1 MIVARTSRSDADRV
15 TLDQLLRHN
24 AQRLPDEMALV
35 DAAHRNS
42 WGDGRIRRMTW
53 REVETASNAMAQ
65 RLAAFGLPSDSVAVV
80 QGGASCDTIIAML
93 ACVKA
98 NLIPAMAPV
107 TWRNAEI
114 SAAVTRTGAKA
125 LIVEGRLGSFR
136 AAESVREVAAEN
148 FSIRFVC
155 STGGEAPDG
164 VIGLDDCF
172 LEEAAEAPTRAPRF
186 GNAAEHVAI
195 LTFDAGTRGVYPV
208 ARSHNEWLAAGLTA
222 LAEYRL
228 TREGVILS
236 AMGLTSLPGIAG
248 AVIPWLMSG
257 CRLAL
262 HQAFDRKEWQAQ
274 IRREK
279 ATHVLLPVVVA
290 DAALRDGL
298 IKDESGV
305 KLVSVARFGQKV
317 PPALARFPDRRML
330 TCIGEAVLIG
340 GAPDPAALPVG
351 TIRAPFGLE
360 EGMAVAELAVGA
372 GRLAVRGAMTPQ
384 APFPGQGQ
392 GAPYPVDANGF
403 VSSGYPALQAGDLIT
418 ATGPR
423 EDVITLG
430 GESWPIAALESIYG
444 DVAGT
449 LSVGVKA
456 VPDPLLGQRLVLE
469 AVPEPGKDVSEVSL
483 VLHAE
488 AKGVS
493 PLAQTSDAK
502 IGDRRRKA
510 AKLASVA

>member
-24 AQRLPDEMALV
+24 AQRLPNEMALV
-35 DAAHRNS
+35 DAAHRNR

-53 REVETASNAMAQ
+53 SDVETASNAMAL
-65 RLAAFGLPSDSVAVV
+65 RLSSFGLPSDSVAVV
-80 QGGASCDTIIAML
+80 QGGTSCDTVIVIL

-98 NLIPAMAPV
+98 NLIPAMVPIS
-107 TWRNAEI
+107 WRNAEI

-125 LIVEGRLGSFR
+125 LIVEGRLGAFR
-136 AAESVREVAAEN
+136 AAEAVREVAAEN

-155 STGGEAPDG
+155 STGGDPPDG

-172 LEEAAEAPTRAPRF
+172 LDSTAEAPARAPRF

-195 LTFDAGTRGVYPV
+195 LTFDAGTRGVFPV

-236 AMGLTSLPGIAG
+236 TMGLSSLPGLGG
-248 AVIPWLMSG
+248 ALIPWLMSG

-274 IRREK
+274 IKRER
-279 ATHVLLPVVVA
+279 ATHVLLPAIVA
-290 DAALRDGL
+290 DAALSDGL
-298 IKDESGV
+298 IEGGGGV
-305 KLVSVARFGQKV
+305 KLVSIARFGQKTPANLSRV
-317 PPALARFPDRRML
+317 PDLRTL
-330 TCIGEAVLIG
+330 TCVGEAAMIG

-351 TIRAPFGLE
+351 TIRAPFGLD
-360 EGMAVAELAVGA
+360 EGMAVAELAVSG

-403 VSSGYPALQAGDLIT
+403 VSTGYPALQAGDLIT

-423 EDVITLG
+423 EDVVTFG

-456 VPDPLLGQRLVLE
+456 VQDPLLGQKLMLE
-469 AVPEPGKDVSEVSL
+469 AVPEPGKEISEVSL

-502 IGDRRRKA
+502 IGDRRKA
-510 AKLASVA
+510 ATKLASVA